1 MIRADGA
8 AAVTQVLRAHP
19 TAPRGLRQRR
29 APEGH
34 DPGAQAALQPLRRDV
49 RSHKRGRDVHAP
61 LGLAA
66 AVEAAPL
73 VPLVLGQVVLLRRER
88 SLGGRG
94 VRAGLAP
101 RRRRR
106 PRALILLEVVLS
118 LHRVHLARAE
128 PASRGRDEEAV
139 EGHGESLFQGH
150 HARAGRAP
158 ARHRPIRRVEAL
170 VRRGFG
176 SRRVKRLLRV
186 GHRGKRARLPGA
198 VRRQPH
204 HGELPGR
211 ARVGE
216 RVERLGRNRRA
227 HAREPVHDA
236 LNPGVVCAVE
246 HDERINLANHLLGQV
261 GRRLR
266 GTQERA
272 NAAAGLKA
280 PGEPSH
286 GVESSAERQVRRVE
300 AEVGDA
306 SLLKER
312 GGGVERGI

>member
-1 MIRADGA
+1 MSSSRAVLVGLSPSPSDPAARRVVLSSRAHRLGRAQLARHVLVRPRREEEAVALPLPAGRRLHRLELRAPRALVAESLLARDAPEQHSRGGRRVAPGAVGLNRVIRADGA
-8 AAVTQVLRAHP
+8 APVAHVLRAHP
-19 TAPRGLRQRR
+19 PAPRGLRQRR

-49 RSHKRGRDVHAP
+49 RSHKRRRDVHAP

-118 LHRVHLARAE
+118 LHGVHLARAE
-128 PASRGRDEEAV
+128 PAGRGGDEESV
-139 EGHGESLFQGH
+139 EGYGESLFQGH

-158 ARHRPIRRVEAL
+158 ARHSPIRRVEAL

-176 SRRVKRLLRV
+176 SRRVKRSLRV
-186 GHRGKRARLPGA
+186 GDRGKRAGLPGA

-204 HGELPGR
+204 HG
-211 ARVGE
+211 
-216 RVERLGRNRRA
+216 
-227 HAREPVHDA
+227 D
-236 LNPGVVCAVE
+236 
-246 HDERINLANHLLGQV
+246 
-261 GRRLR
+261 
-266 GTQERA
+266 
-272 NAAAGLKA
+272 
-280 PGEPSH
+280 
-286 GVESSAERQVRRVE
+286 
-300 AEVGDA
+300 
-306 SLLKER
+306 
-312 GGGVERGI
+312 